1 MDPKA
6 ILGILGP
13 VAGAL
18 GGVAAGLGMLFLLNS
33 GMGSTGDDTK
43 GSIGPTQW

>member
-13 VAGAL
+13 LAGAL
-18 GGVAAGLGMLFLLNS
+18 GGIAAGLGLLVLLDGGNGSLNASFLES
-33 GMGSTGDDTK
+33 GSSD
-43 GSIGPTQW
+43 S